1 MTGMIFQRRYL
12 SLWFKFN
19 DNARE
24 AQTAAAADC
33 RLAECKME
41 VFTISNRY
49 WFTWYPLLFAPT
61 LHKSVS
67 EQEKTRVSWT
77 RWETRFGK
85 TASYLKIQRWIL
97 RPVTSRMPFHSE
109 IAERIN
115 SEVSVLKRQLYSRPW
130 TSQTYLLCAA
140 WLCESCHLTDMAEP
154 SPAPQEALT
163 GAGLPGGGGG
173 GEQIKRAG
181 ITSDWGAKK
190 KRRQEAGGS
199 VRVLRSVS
207 QTAVFPRQPDQTCWH
222 LEGDGRQTEK
232 EKKRWRAEGGNC
244 RAEGADIRELI
255 DAEPPGEGEL
265 TVILTQ
271 GCLFSRE
278 LPRALAFRDSAAF
291 SSSTFKRS
299 TSFHK
304 SKQHF

>member
-1 MTGMIFQRRYL
+1 MIMHERHRLLLLLTAGWQSAKWRSSL
-12 SLWFKFN
+12 SLIAIDLHDTLFSLLPLCTNLCRSKKRPESLERVGRRGLEKQPASLKFSIGYWGLSHPACRFTQKSLRGLILKWAFW
-19 DNARE
+19 NANYTVALE
-24 AQTAAAADC
+24 HLKLISFVPHDC
-33 RLAECKME
+33 
-41 VFTISNRY
+41 
-49 WFTWYPLLFAPT
+49 
-61 LHKSVS
+61 VS
-67 EQEKTRVSWT
+67 H
-77 RWETRFGK
+77 
-85 TASYLKIQRWIL
+85 
-97 RPVTSRMPFHSE
+97 VTSLTWQSPPQLPR
-109 IAERIN
+109 RLWQGRGCRVV
-115 SEVSVLKRQLYSRPW
+115 EVEGSRSSVLELQV
-130 TSQTYLLCAA
+130 T
-140 WLCESCHLTDMAEP
+140 
-154 SPAPQEALT
+154 
-163 GAGLPGGGGG
+163 
-173 GEQIKRAG
+173 GEQ
-181 ITSDWGAKK
+181 K
-190 KRRQEAGGS
+190 KRRREAGGS

-232 EKKRWRAEGGNC
+232 EKKRWRAEGGSC